1 MLRSGAPLPSLAG
14 AARWLHGEPDAASL
28 QGRATLVHF
37 WAISCPICKDNLP
50 TLRRWKEEYGPRGL
64 QFIAVHMPRQES
76 DTRADAVEAAV
87 RELGLDEPVAV
98 DDAHALG
105 ERFETGGLWPVYYL
119 FDAEGRLKSRA
130 AGAAGLGMVEAA
142 LRRMLAAAA

>member
-14 AARWLHGEPDAASL
+14 ATRWLHGEPDAASI
-28 QGRATLVHF
+28 QGRPTLVHF

-50 TLRRWKEEYGPRGL
+50 TLRRWQDEYSPRGL

-76 DTRADAVEAAV
+76 DTREGAVEAAV
-87 RELGLDEPVAV
+87 RELGLTEPVAL

-119 FDAEGRLKSRA
+119 FDAGGRLKSRA